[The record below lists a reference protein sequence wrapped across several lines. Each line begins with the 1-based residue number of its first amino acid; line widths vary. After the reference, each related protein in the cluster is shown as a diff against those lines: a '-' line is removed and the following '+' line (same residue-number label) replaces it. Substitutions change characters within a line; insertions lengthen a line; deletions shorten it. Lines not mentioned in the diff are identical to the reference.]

1 MAEKSKKPKIS
12 FKELPVYCKV
22 LRIVFLVLFIIGM
35 TFEIVAMILCIDN
48 PYNWPLHIPALSILF
63 PALAVAIVEYVL
75 EKKWLERKMA
85 QGDVPEQAAEKKD
98 GEPVKEEAKPEQTSN
113 NNEVWFCPECGTK
126 NEGAFCSNCG
136 FKKPVVEQKKESSAS
151 KEETPKQE
159 VKSNNTLQKVL
170 HIVIPCAGFGIIAVW
185 LLIGSLLAYISTL
198 VGFFENLS
206 ADNNGYYY
214 WGYANSLVG
223 ATIIGVMG
231 LVAALIIIIHLVKK
245 FDAMKTMKLYVLV
258 PIAGLAFMFLF
269 CLSETIFYAVILAD
283 TEITFTD
290 FFAKLI
296 STMVLS
302 VIAIVLGFIS
312 AGFAK
317 KNPLT
322 FRIMIAATMLMSAIP
337 MFILGSMFG
346 EGGTLWAVGPA
357 LIATGILLMLIS
369 AGCFFIKPK
378 Q

>member
-12 FKELPVYCKV
+12 FKELPVYLKV

-35 TFEIVAMILCIDN
+35 TFEIVAMILSIDN

-63 PALAVAIVEYVL
+63 PALAVAIVNFVL
-75 EKKWLERKMA
+75 EKKYREKLEAKKAA
-85 QGDVPEQAAEKKD
+85 QPAE
-98 GEPVKEEAKPEQTSN
+98 ENKETEAKPVST

-136 FKKPVVEQKKESSAS
+136 SKKPVVEQKKEVSAS

-185 LLIGSLLAYISTL
+185 LLIGGLLAYISTL
-198 VGFFENLS
+198 VNFFENLS
-206 ADNNGYYY
+206 PDNSGYYY
-214 WGYANSLVG
+214 WGSANALVG
-223 ATIIGVMG
+223 ATIIGAMG
-231 LVAALIIIIHLVKK
+231 LVAALIVIIHIVKK
-245 FDAMKTMKLYVLV
+245 FDAMKTMKAYVLV
-258 PIAGLAFMFLF
+258 PVAGLAFMFLF
-269 CLSETIFYAVILAD
+269 CLSETIYLAVLSAD
-283 TEITFTD
+283 VGVKFD
-290 FFAKLI
+290 YGKLI
-296 STMVLS
+296 AVMVLG
-302 VIAIVLGFIS
+302 VIAIVLAFIS
-312 AGFAK
+312 MGFSK

-346 EGGTLWAVGPA
+346 EGSTLWAVGPA

>member
-1 MAEKSKKPKIS
+1 MAEKKQKQVGIP
-12 FKELPVYCKV
+12 FKELPVYLKV

-63 PALAVAIVEYVL
+63 PALAVAIINFVL
-75 EKKWLERKMA
+75 EKKYREKLEAKK
-85 QGDVPEQAAEKKD
+85 AAEQPAA
-98 GEPVKEEAKPEQTSN
+98 ENKESEAKLAST

-151 KEETPKQE
+151 KEEAPKQE

-185 LLIGSLLAYISTL
+185 LLIGSLLAYISTI
-198 VGFFENLS
+198 VNFFENLS
-206 ADNNGYYY
+206 ADNSGYFY
-214 WGYANSLVG
+214 WGSANSLVG
-223 ATIIGVMG
+223 ATIIAAMG
-231 LVAALIIIIHLVKK
+231 LVAALIVIIHIVKK

-258 PIAGLAFMFLF
+258 PVVGLAFMLLF
-269 CLSETIFYAVILAD
+269 CLSETIYLAVILAD
-283 TEITFTD
+283 TEITLTD
-290 FFAKLI
+290 LFAKLI

-302 VIAIVLGFIS
+302 VIAIVLAFIS
-312 AGFAK
+312 MGFSK

-322 FRIMIAATMLMSAIP
+322 FRIMIAATMLISAIP

-346 EGGTLWAVGPA
+346 EGSTLWAVGPG

>member
-1 MAEKSKKPKIS
+1 MKEEKKKYKNIP
-12 FKELPVYCKV
+12 FKYLPVGIKIC
-22 LRIVFLVLFIIGM
+22 RIVTAALYG
-35 TFEIVAMILCIDN
+35 TAMI
-48 PYNWPLHIPALSILF
+48 PLII
-63 PALAVAIVEYVL
+63 AIVLMAAVEGMAFIGPMITALIFMIAGLIVL
-75 EKKWLERKMA
+75 LVSESQLKKKIASGEFVPPEPGQEPEKKQEVK
-85 QGDVPEQAAEKKD
+85 QEQA
-98 GEPVKEEAKPEQTSN
+98 SN

-136 FKKPVVEQKKESSAS
+136 FKKPVAEQNKEVSAS

-185 LLIGSLLAYISTL
+185 LLIGSLLAYIATL
-198 VGFFENLS
+198 VNFFENLS
-206 ADNNGYYY
+206 ADNSGYFY
-214 WGYANSLVG
+214 WGSANSLVG
-223 ATIIGVMG
+223 ATIIGAMG
-231 LVAALIIIIHLVKK
+231 LVAALIVIIHMVKK
-245 FDAMKTMKLYVLV
+245 FDAMKTMKAYVLV
-258 PIAGLAFMFLF
+258 PVAGLAFMFLF
-269 CLSETIFYAVILAD
+269 CLSETIYLAVLSAD
-283 TEITFTD
+283 VGIKFGSD
-290 FFAKLI
+290 LYGKLI
-296 STMVLS
+296 SVMVLG
-302 VIAIVLGFIS
+302 VIAIVLAFIS
-312 AGFAK
+312 MGFSK

-346 EGGTLWAVGPA
+346 EGGTLWAVGPG

>member
-1 MAEKSKKPKIS
+1 MAEKKQKQVGIP
-12 FKELPVYCKV
+12 FKELPVYLKV

-35 TFEIVAMILCIDN
+35 TFEIVAMILSIDN

-63 PALAVAIVEYVL
+63 PALAVAIVNFVL
-75 EKKWLERKMA
+75 EKKYREKLEAKKAA
-85 QGDVPEQAAEKKD
+85 QPAE
-98 GEPVKEEAKPEQTSN
+98 ENKEIEAKPTST

-136 FKKPVVEQKKESSAS
+136 FKKPVVEQKKEVSAS

-185 LLIGSLLAYISTL
+185 LLIGGLLAYISTL
-198 VGFFENLS
+198 VNFFDNLS
-206 ADNNGYYY
+206 ADNNGYFY
-214 WGYANSLVG
+214 WGSANALVG
-223 ATIIGVMG
+223 ATIIGAMG
-231 LVAALIIIIHLVKK
+231 LVAALIVIIHIVKK
-245 FDAMKTMKLYVLV
+245 FDAMKTMKAYVLV
-258 PIAGLAFMFLF
+258 PVAGLAFMFLF
-269 CLSETIFYAVILAD
+269 CLSETIYYAVISAD
-283 TEITFTD
+283 VGVKFGSD
-290 FFAKLI
+290 LYGKLI
-296 STMVLS
+296 SVMVLG
-302 VIAIVLGFIS
+302 VIAIVLAFIS
-312 AGFAK
+312 MGFSK

-346 EGGTLWAVGPA
+346 EGSTLWAVGPG

>member
-1 MAEKSKKPKIS
+1 MKEEKKKYKNIP
-12 FKELPVYCKV
+12 FKSLPVGIKV
-22 LRIVFLVLFIIGM
+22 CRIVTAALYATAVPPLIIGM
-35 TFEIVAMILCIDN
+35 VLSGTLACIGPYVTAIILMVAGLIVLLVSESQLKKKIASGEFV
-48 PYNWPLHIPALSILF
+48 PPEPGQE
-63 PALAVAIVEYVL
+63 P
-75 EKKWLERKMA
+75 EKKEEVK
-85 QGDVPEQAAEKKD
+85 QEQA
-98 GEPVKEEAKPEQTSN
+98 SN

-198 VGFFENLS
+198 VNFFENLS
-206 ADNNGYYY
+206 TDNNGYFY
-214 WGYANSLVG
+214 WGSANSLVG
-223 ATIIGVMG
+223 ATIIGAMG
-231 LVAALIIIIHLVKK
+231 LVAALIVIIHIVKK
-245 FDAMKTMKLYVLV
+245 FDAMKTMKAYVLV
-258 PIAGLAFMFLF
+258 PVAGLAFMFLF
-269 CLSETIFYAVILAD
+269 CLSETIYFAVVSAD
-283 TEITFTD
+283 AEINFGSD
-290 FFAKLI
+290 LYGKLI
-296 STMVLS
+296 SVMVLG
-302 VIAIVLGFIS
+302 VIAIVLAFIS
-312 AGFAK
+312 MGFAK

-346 EGGTLWAVGPA
+346 EGSTLWAVGPG

-369 AGCFFIKPK
+369 VGCFFIKPK